1 MWRKRCDYQPT
12 LTCSRPLAVSDAQ
25 CFSQGLL
32 ESDRLRHGLWA
43 DRWAARL
50 DCGAHDERILKAV
63 CIHTEEISSIHECS
77 PWVVYHGVATG
88 LAQRRRVVGG
98 LHLLVSDNAHV
109 AQVQH
114 GSDHI
119 EDLALRV
126 SRDAKVIHFLARD
139 TELLT
144 VVHMLHIED

>member
-1 MWRKRCDYQPT
+1 
-12 LTCSRPLAVSDAQ
+12 
-25 CFSQGLL
+25 
-32 ESDRLRHGLWA
+32 
-43 DRWAARL
+43 
-50 DCGAHDERILKAV
+50 
-63 CIHTEEISSIHECS
+63 
-77 PWVVYHGVATG
+77 
-88 LAQRRRVVGG
+88 
-98 LHLLVSDNAHV
+98 
-109 AQVQH
+109 VQH